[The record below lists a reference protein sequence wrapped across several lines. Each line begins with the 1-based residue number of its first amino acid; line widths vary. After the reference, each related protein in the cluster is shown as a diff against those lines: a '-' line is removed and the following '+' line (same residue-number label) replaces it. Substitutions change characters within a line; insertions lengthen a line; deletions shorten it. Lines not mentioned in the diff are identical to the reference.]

1 MSDALLPD
9 EERSHHIIVVAV
21 RAGAYV
27 PLAQW
32 RMADHPELLDGGRR
46 DLSLAR
52 ALVKRLA
59 KHLDRDDHPACRVAE
74 LTREAACATAL
85 PDRGSGSDAAAHA
98 GTSAQEAGS

>member
-9 EERSHHIIVVAV
+9 EERPHHIIVVAV

-32 RMADHPELLDGGRR
+32 RMADQPELLDAGQR
-46 DLSLAR
+46 DLALAR

-74 LTREAACATAL
+74 PTREAVCAAAL
-85 PDRGSGSDAAAHA
+85 PDLGSGSDAVAHA
-98 GTSAQEAGS
+98 GTSAQEAGA